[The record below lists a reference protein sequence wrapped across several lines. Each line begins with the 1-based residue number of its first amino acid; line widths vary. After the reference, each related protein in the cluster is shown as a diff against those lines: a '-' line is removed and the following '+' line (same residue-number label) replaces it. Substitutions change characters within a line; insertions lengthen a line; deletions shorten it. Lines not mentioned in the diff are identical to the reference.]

1 MTPYVSTLVPAQA
14 YFFIELKGSRTLWM
28 HRISLASKL
37 WMCNVIFRS
46 FYVIKSFVKQILA
59 QNVLKTKKLNQFNE
73 PTTFCNAN

>member
-28 HRISLASKL
+28 HRISLASKPCVCVTL
-37 WMCNVIFRS
+37 FFDL

-59 QNVLKTKKLNQFNE
+59 QTV
-73 PTTFCNAN
+73 